1 MSRNIRGLRFLRTGL
16 YLGEEKGNRF
26 EPSQALAMAL
36 KKEDFD
42 GTIDFS
48 SEDERAIRY
57 LKGERLWMWK
67 TWRMQAE
74 RAGAWS
80 AWTAFRWAGENW
92 RAEGLRTSTIPAG
105 GGKRM
110 RLDKYLCEA
119 GLGTRSQVKKLLKSG
134 VVTVNGQTVL
144 RPEEKLKETDRVAVS
159 GRELSV
165 ARLEYWM
172 LNKPAGFVSATEDAR
187 FQTVTELLPAEAR
200 RDLFPVGRLDRDT
213 EGLLLL
219 TNDGKLATFPAVS
232 QAPCGQGLLRQGPR
246 KSDERACEAL
256 RGRAG
261 YRRREEDPAGGAG
274 DPFGGRDSACF
285 TGAPGRKGY
294 RERRGA

>member
-1 MSRNIRGLRFLRTGL
+1 
-16 YLGEEKGNRF
+16 
-26 EPSQALAMAL
+26 
-36 KKEDFD
+36 
-42 GTIDFS
+42 
-48 SEDERAIRY
+48 
-57 LKGERLWMWK
+57 
-67 TWRMQAE
+67 
-74 RAGAWS
+74 
-80 AWTAFRWAGENW
+80 
-92 RAEGLRTSTIPAG
+92 
-105 GGKRM
+105 M

-172 LNKPAGFVSATEDAR
+172 LNKPAGCVSATEDAR

-219 TNDGKLATFPAVS
+219 TNDGKLAHFLLSPKRHVDKVYYARVRGRVTKEHVKLFAEGLDIGDEKKTLPAVLEIL
-232 QAPCGQGLLRQGPR
+232 QEEETARVLRERREERIQGAPGSLKRPEKARCGSPSGKAVFTRSSGCLRRWAARWPTCGG
-246 KSDERACEAL
+246 SLWEAL
-256 RGRAG
+256 RW
-261 YRRREEDPAGGAG
+261 
-274 DPFGGRDSACF
+274 
-285 TGAPGRKGY
+285 TKGL
-294 RERRGA
+294 RLAAADG

>member
-1 MSRNIRGLRFLRTGL
+1 
-16 YLGEEKGNRF
+16 
-26 EPSQALAMAL
+26 
-36 KKEDFD
+36 
-42 GTIDFS
+42 
-48 SEDERAIRY
+48 
-57 LKGERLWMWK
+57 
-67 TWRMQAE
+67 
-74 RAGAWS
+74 
-80 AWTAFRWAGENW
+80 
-92 RAEGLRTSTIPAG
+92 
-105 GGKRM
+105 M

-172 LNKPAGFVSATEDAR
+172 LYKPAGCVSATEDAR

-219 TNDGKLATFPAVS
+219 TNDGKLAHF
-232 QAPCGQGLLRQGPR
+232 LLSPKRHVDKVYYAEIDGKVTR
-246 KSDERACEAL
+246 EDAEL
-256 RGRAG
+256 FRAG
-261 YRRREEDPAGGAG
+261 VDIGDKKKTMPAFLEILSSADRSEILLTIREGRFHQVKRMFHAVGKEVLFLRRIQMGPLKLDEKLRPGEYRRLTKEEVEKL
-274 DPFGGRDSACF
+274 C
-285 TGAPGRKGY
+285 
-294 RERRGA
+294 